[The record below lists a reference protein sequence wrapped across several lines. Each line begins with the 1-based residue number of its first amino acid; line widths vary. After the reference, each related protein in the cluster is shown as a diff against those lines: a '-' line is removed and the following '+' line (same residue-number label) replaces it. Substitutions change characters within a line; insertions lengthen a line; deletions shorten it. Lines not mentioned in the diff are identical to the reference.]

1 MGKFQPGQSGNP
13 GGQPKVSEEL
23 RKHLK
28 ITGLEIL
35 HIIAKYAR
43 MRVCDAQEAVQNKE
57 LPLLDHVILKNL
69 LDYNKLFIILE
80 RCIGKVPDRVEVTG
94 TIGELLEEVP
104 TEQLLKVVNG

>member
-28 ITGLEIL
+28 LTSLEIL

-43 MRVCDAQEAVQNKE
+43 MRVCDAEQAVLDKT
-57 LPLLDHVILKNL
+57 LPVLDHVLLKNL
-69 LDYNKLFIILE
+69 LDYNKFFIIIE
-80 RCIGKVPDRVEVTG
+80 RAIGKVPERVEVST
-94 TIGELLEEVP
+94 TVGELLDEIP
-104 TEQLLKVVNG
+104 AEQLLKVVNG